1 MPNAKRSPAPP
12 AQCAQQIAGAGCN
25 LHKAIRSRRQQEQR
39 LCPWELRCPCC
50 WAVLGQGRGPAL
62 PGGTRL
68 LSGPAALK
76 ERSPTDLQLA
86 QDAAV
91 SSCTVG
97 TKERESQ
104 PSPGDTDLQRCGVR
118 SSRAPADV
126 WTQISPLLFFFRINS
141 VPLSFAYF
149 LPKFLSSCCFSS
161 PYRQL
166 EAA

>member
-1 MPNAKRSPAPP
+1 M
-12 AQCAQQIAGAGCN
+12 
-25 LHKAIRSRRQQEQR
+25 
-39 LCPWELRCPCC
+39 
-50 WAVLGQGRGPAL
+50 LGQGRGPAL

-126 WTQISPLLFFFRINS
+126 WTQISPLLFFFALI
-141 VPLSFAYF
+141 LF
-149 LPKFLSSCCFSS
+149 LLVLHTSS
-161 PYRQL
+161 PSSFLHAVFHLRTDSWKQLNTVSLFGSQGIRVRADADFGHSTKCLPQL
-166 EAA
+166 ECAVG